1 MASNERYK
9 IALRKRAAKEYLE
22 AIIWYNERSLKA
34 AENFRTSVDEAFSK
48 IEVEPDRYRNSYK
61 YFHELKLRKYPYSI
75 VYFIDKEKVCIVV
88 TTIFHHKRNSGKKYP
103 G

>member
-34 AENFRTSVDEAFSK
+34 AENFRTSVNEAFSK
-48 IEVEPDRYRNSYK
+48 LEAEPDRYRSSYK
-61 YFHELKLRKYPYSI
+61 HFHELKLRKYPYSI
-75 VYFIDKEKVCIVV
+75 LYFIDKERISIVV
-88 TTIFHHKRNSGKKYP
+88 TTIFHHKRNPGKKYP